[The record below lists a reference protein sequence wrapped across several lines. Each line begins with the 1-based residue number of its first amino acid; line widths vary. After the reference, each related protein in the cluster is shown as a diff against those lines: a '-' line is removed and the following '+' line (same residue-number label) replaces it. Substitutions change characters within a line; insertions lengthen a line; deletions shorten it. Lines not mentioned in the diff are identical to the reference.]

1 MDLKQQLI
9 HRKYKKCEAENQI
22 TIGDDYSVP
31 EGKPDI
37 AQILQKKADLMVK
50 EVHTEK
56 GKIRLRGS
64 LKVQILYLAQRSE
77 ETADSLNVQIPFE
90 EVLYMENASSGDNL
104 KIDWCIEELKVS
116 LVHPGKISIRAM
128 ISLKGEV
135 TASLSHL
142 ITEGVEEDTG
152 VQLQRDSLTVA
163 EPVLERKDSFR
174 IRDEISLPANKPNV
188 QKILWKDLQL
198 RSLEVRNEEG
208 HLAIKGEVL
217 LLLLYEG
224 EEGGTVQ
231 WFEQTVPVQ
240 GTLEMTGLTG
250 EMFGLWEKEVTH
262 QEIEVKP
269 DYDGELRSI
278 SLEMVLEIHG
288 CAFEERSFQ
297 ALTDVYSTKE
307 LLHLQ
312 REPVSYERLRM
323 CNETKLRIN
332 TKQQLEDEAAVLQLL
347 GHHAQLKNK
356 RASVQEQG
364 ILCEGVLEVQ
374 LLYVTADDEK
384 PFGTAVLSVPYSQ
397 VIEISGMAPSD
408 SWRVCEN
415 IDQLSLS
422 MSDSHGVE
430 IRGVLMFGACVMQQC
445 TVDNIVGITGEAY
458 EPAEYQKM
466 PGVKIHFVQN
476 KETLWDIAK
485 TNRTTMEEIRQLN
498 DLNTEEVVVGQKL
511 LLVKN
516 VTEAMF

>member
-37 AQILQKKADLMVK
+37 ASILQKKADLMVE

-56 GKIRLRGS
+56 GKIRLRGN

-77 ETADSLNVQIPFE
+77 EMADCLNVQIPFDE
-90 EVLYMENASSGDNL
+90 ILYMENASSGDNL
-104 KIDWCIEELKVS
+104 KIDWCVEELKVS
-116 LVHPGKISIRAM
+116 LVHPGKISIRAVV
-128 ISLKGEV
+128 SLKGEI

-142 ITEGVEEDTG
+142 ISEGVEDDAG
-152 VQLQRDSLTVA
+152 VQLQREIMTVA

-188 QKILWKDLQL
+188 QKVLWKDLQL
-198 RSLEVRNEEG
+198 RNLDVRNEEG
-208 HLAIKGEVL
+208 HLAMKGEVL
-217 LLLLYEG
+217 LLFIYVG
-224 EEGGTVQ
+224 EEGHGVM
-231 WFEQTVPVQ
+231 WFEQTIPVQ
-240 GTLEMTGLTG
+240 GTLEMTGLTE

-288 CAFEERSFQ
+288 CAFEERTFQ

-307 LLHLQ
+307 QLKLQ
-312 REPVSYERLRM
+312 REPVTYERLRM
-323 CNETKLRIN
+323 CSEAKLRLN
-332 TKQQLEDEAAVLQLL
+332 TKEQLEDEETVLQIL

-356 RASVQEQG
+356 RASMQEQG

-374 LLYVTADDEK
+374 VLYVTAEDEK

-397 VIEISGMAPSD
+397 MIEIPGILPTD

-415 IDQLSLS
+415 IDQLSIS
-422 MSDSHGVE
+422 MSDSHSVE
-430 IRGVLMFGACVMQQC
+430 IRSVLMFGACVMQQC
-445 TVDNIVGITGEAY
+445 SIDNIVGITGEAY
-458 EPAEYQKM
+458 APEEYQKM

-476 KETLWDIAK
+476 GETLWNIAK

-498 DLNTEEVVVGQKL
+498 DLNAEEVTAGQKL

-516 VTEAMF
+516 MMESMI

>member
-37 AQILQKKADLMVK
+37 ASILQKKADLLVE

-56 GKIRLRGS
+56 GKIRLRGN

-77 ETADSLNVQIPFE
+77 ETADCLNVQIPFD

-104 KIDWCIEELKVS
+104 KIDWCMEELKVS
-116 LVHPGKISIRAM
+116 LVHPGKISIRAV
-128 ISLKGEV
+128 ITLKGEI

-142 ITEGVEEDTG
+142 ISEGVEEEAG
-152 VQLQRDSLTVA
+152 VQLQRDSMTVA

-188 QKILWKDLQL
+188 QKVLWKDLQL
-198 RSLEVRNEEG
+198 RNLDIRNEEG

-217 LLLLYEG
+217 LLLIYEG
-224 EEGGTVQ
+224 EEGGSVQ
-231 WFEQTVPVQ
+231 WFEQTIPVQ

-250 EMFGLWEKEVTH
+250 EMFGLWEKEVSH

-278 SLEMVLEIHG
+278 SMEMVLEIHG
-288 CAFEERSFQ
+288 CAFEERTFQ
-297 ALTDVYSTKE
+297 VLTDVYSTREQLK
-307 LLHLQ
+307 LQ
-312 REPVSYERLRM
+312 REPVAYE
-323 CNETKLRIN
+323 KLRICSEAKHRLS
-332 TKQQLEDEAAVLQLL
+332 TKEQLEDEAAVLQIM

-356 RASVQEQG
+356 RATRQETG
-364 ILCEGVLEVQ
+364 ILCEGIMEVQ
-374 LLYVTADDEK
+374 VLYVTAEDEK

-397 VIEISGMAPSD
+397 IMEIPGMLDTD
-408 SWRVCEN
+408 SWRVCES

-422 MSDSHGVE
+422 MADSHSVE

-445 TVDNIVGITGEAY
+445 GIDNIVGITGEAY
-458 EPAEYQKM
+458 SSEEYQKM
-466 PGVKIHFVQN
+466 PGMKIHFVQN
-476 KETLWDIAK
+476 GETLWNIAK
-485 TNRTTMEEIRQLN
+485 TNRTTMGEIMKLN
-498 DLNTEEVVVGQKL
+498 DLTAQEVMTGQKL

-516 VTEAMF
+516 MMESVI

>member
-37 AQILQKKADLMVK
+37 ASILQKKADLLVE

-56 GKIRLRGS
+56 GKIRLRGN

-77 ETADSLNVQIPFE
+77 ETADCLNVQIPFD

-104 KIDWCIEELKVS
+104 KIDWCMEELRVS
-116 LVHPGKISIRAM
+116 LVHPGKISIRAL
-128 ISLKGEV
+128 ISLEGEIH
-135 TASLSHL
+135 ASLSHL
-142 ITEGVEEDTG
+142 ISEGVEEEAG
-152 VQLQRDSLTVA
+152 VQLQRASMTVA

-188 QKILWKDLQL
+188 QKVLWRDLQL
-198 RSLEVRNEEG
+198 RNLDIRNEEG

-217 LLLLYEG
+217 LLLIYEG
-224 EEGGTVQ
+224 EEGGSVQ
-231 WFEQTVPVQ
+231 WFEQTIPVQ

-250 EMFGLWEKEVTH
+250 EMFGLWEKEVSH

-278 SLEMVLEIHG
+278 SMEMVLEIHG
-288 CAFEERSFQ
+288 CAFEERTFQ
-297 ALTDVYSTKE
+297 VLTDVYSTREQLK
-307 LLHLQ
+307 LQ
-312 REPVSYERLRM
+312 REPVAYERLRI
-323 CNETKLRIN
+323 CSEAKHRLSTKE
-332 TKQQLEDEAAVLQLL
+332 QLEDEAAVLQIM

-356 RASVQEQG
+356 RATRQETG
-364 ILCEGVLEVQ
+364 ILCEGIMEVQ
-374 LLYVTADDEK
+374 VLYVTAEDEK

-397 VIEISGMAPSD
+397 VMEIPGMLDTD
-408 SWRVCEN
+408 SWRVCES

-422 MSDSHGVE
+422 MADSHSVE

-445 TVDNIVGITGEAY
+445 GIDNIVGITGEAY
-458 EPAEYQKM
+458 SSEEYQKM
-466 PGVKIHFVQN
+466 PGMKIHFVQN
-476 KETLWDIAK
+476 GETLWNIAK
-485 TNRTTMEEIRQLN
+485 MNRTTMGEIMKLN
-498 DLNTEEVVVGQKL
+498 DLTAQEVMTGQKL

-516 VTEAMF
+516 MMESVI